1 VDSTARIIVD
11 HSKQVLALT
20 GVITLLAIGMLF
32 RLDFN
37 ADVASF
43 ILEGN
48 ERGEEF
54 AALQEKYDTADPI
67 NVMVSAPSDTN
78 FTEPAGLALLA
89 ELRDIY
95 SDQEGVAAVAAIAP
109 ELNPLTGQPLDADTI
124 AALPAPVLSQLMA
137 QNPVA
142 ALLLSEDGQ
151 ASLMVV
157 VPEDDGVDLARRLQE
172 VEPPEG
178 VEVTL
183 AGNPVIF
190 GSVIDLLGW
199 FLLVLPPAVMILL
212 LGTFYAAI
220 GDRRLTVFAVI
231 PAILGSLWTFGVI
244 FGLGFEVD
252 IVTVIVPVFVIVMGS
267 ADGLHFVTHFQEEA
281 TRTDDPYER
290 VSSALRQVGVPMIL
304 TTVST
309 SAGFLSLL
317 ATDVRP
323 IRQLGAF
330 VAVGITLA
338 GVISF
343 FSLPALM
350 SRVQVEASHR
360 SSLIGPSIVTG
371 IQTLVKTR
379 VPALVLGASLLL
391 FAVFFIPQ
399 IEVDSDQLF
408 FFKEDNEVRLA
419 FNAIEEAFGGATPL
433 VGEFAWDAAD
443 GVAGLDAVA
452 ATSAEIESLP
462 GVRKVFS
469 VADLR
474 ALPEPQLQAFLN
486 EETAL
491 PLGDMVSADGL
502 RFAMFPGE
510 FDSDDL
516 RGWVDYADAH
526 SEVRVLTGMPV
537 LWDETARLVL
547 QAQVVSVIAAFALV
561 AIMLGLS
568 YRRVGQTLIAL
579 IPIALTTAV
588 LLGFIA
594 AAGINLNLITAIVS
608 SIVIGVG
615 IDYAIHY
622 IAAIEHA
629 RAEGP
634 GYVLRAIERVGR
646 PIVAN
651 ALGIAVALT
660 ALWISPLKPHSQIS
674 MIMWVSMMTAAL
686 STLLIIPALMPRD
699 AVAQQAQNQPERA
712 I

>member
-1 VDSTARIIVD
+1 MDSIARLIVD
-11 HSKQVLALT
+11 HSKQVLAIT
-20 GVITLLAIGMLF
+20 GIISLIAVGMLF

-54 AALQEKYDTADPI
+54 AALQDKYDTADPI
-67 NVMVSAPSDTN
+67 NVLASAPEGMTFN
-78 FTEPAGLALLA
+78 NPEGLALLA

-95 SDQEGVAAVAAIAP
+95 SGEEGVSAVAAIAP
-109 ELNPLTGQPLDADTI
+109 EVNPLTGQALSPAAI
-124 AALPAPVLSQLMA
+124 AALPGPMLTQLMA
-137 QNPVA
+137 QNPVS

-151 ASLMVV
+151 DTLVVV
-157 VPEDDGVDLARRLQE
+157 VPEDDGIDLARRLAE
-172 VEPPEG
+172 VDPPAG
-178 VEVTL
+178 MTVTL

-220 GDRRLTVFAVI
+220 GDRRLTIFAVI

-281 TRTDDPYER
+281 ARTTDPYER

-338 GVISF
+338 GIISF

-350 SRVQVEASHR
+350 SRVRVEPSHH
-360 SSLIGPSIVTG
+360 SSLIGPRIVTG
-371 IQTLVKTR
+371 IKRLVRTR
-379 VPALVLGASLLL
+379 VPALVLGVGLVI
-391 FAVFFIPQ
+391 FAAVFIPQ

-408 FFKEDNEVRLA
+408 FFKDNDEVRLA

-433 VGEFAWDAAD
+433 VGEFAWDEDD
-443 GVAGLDAVA
+443 GIAGLDAVA
-452 ATSAEIESLP
+452 ATSAELESLP
-462 GVRKVFS
+462 GVREVFS

-474 ALPEPQLQAFLN
+474 VLPEPQLQAFLD
-486 EETAL
+486 EEATL
-491 PLGDMVSADGL
+491 PLGDMVSSDGL
-502 RFAMFPGE
+502 RFALFPGE
-510 FDSDDL
+510 FDTNDL
-516 RGWVDYADAH
+516 RSWIDYADAH
-526 SEVRVLTGMPV
+526 DEVRVLTGMPV

-547 QAQVVSVIAAFALV
+547 EAQVVSVMAAFILV
-561 AIMLGLS
+561 AIMLGIS
-568 YRRVGQTLIAL
+568 YRRFSQTLIAL

-629 RAEGP
+629 RPDGP
-634 GYVLRAIERVGR
+634 GYVLRAIDRVGR

-651 ALGIAVALT
+651 ALGIAIALT
-660 ALWISPLKPHSQIS
+660 ALWLSPLKPHSQIS
-674 MIMWVSMMTAAL
+674 MIMWVSMITAAL
-686 STLLIIPALMPRD
+686 STLLIIPALMPRE
-699 AVAQQAQNQPERA
+699 AVQQPEQDRVTV
-712 I
+712 